1 MTLDI
6 VNVRNEKVGAL
17 DLNDEVFGGRVR
29 SSLIWEAVRHEQA
42 ESRAGTHATKS
53 RGMVQ
58 GSGRK
63 LWKQKGTGRARVSDV
78 RNPLWRKGGTVF
90 GPSPRDYGYALP
102 RKMAKGALRDAITQ
116 KIREGKVVVVDALV
130 VSEPR
135 TRVAAQL
142 LRQLGH
148 TRKTLVIDV
157 QPEDALVLST
167 RNLPG
172 VRLVPANRVTA
183 RDVVDSTTVIASQ
196 AALSRLQEA
205 LGGATGRSRSEA
217 S

>member
-6 VNVRNEKVGAL
+6 VNASNEKVGAL
-17 DLNDEVFGGRVR
+17 DLSDEVFGGRVR
-29 SSLIWEAVRHEQA
+29 TSLIWEAVRHEQA
-42 ESRAGTHATKS
+42 EGRRGTHATKN
-53 RGMVQ
+53 RAQVQ

-102 RKMAKGALRDAITQ
+102 RKMARGALRDALTQ
-116 KIREGKVVVVDALV
+116 KIREGKVVVVDALS

-135 TRVAAQL
+135 TRLAAQL

-157 QPEDALVLST
+157 HPEDALVLST
-167 RNLPG
+167 RNLVG
-172 VRLVPANRVTA
+172 VRLMPANRVTA
-183 RDVVDSTTVIASQ
+183 RDVIDSTTVIASQ
-196 AALSRLQEA
+196 AALSRLQEV
-205 LGGATGRSRSEA
+205 LGGGAGSTA